1 MKMISLLVLRKKLK
15 FLMNSL
21 QNNVQLF
28 QVVAKL
34 PSVFISKTD
43 KYLSTVTFYEN
54 EIKKAICDLDPNKAH
69 GYDMLS
75 ICMIKIC
82 DDSLC

>member
-21 QNNVQLF
+21 QNNAQF

-43 KYLSTVTFYEN
+43 KHLSIVTFYEN
-54 EIKKAICDLDPNKAH
+54 EIKKSYL
-69 GYDMLS
+69 
-75 ICMIKIC
+75 
-82 DDSLC
+82 